1 MAHTPRGLYS
11 SALNHTNHERDHA
24 GMTSADLMKKVW
36 VRYKSNTSK
45 NSHQSPDFHFCM
57 NRVNHDGSPIEN
69 PYHGSD
75 PYHSNATAANL
86 SCTQGGVARR
96 PQSAP
101 QGGRSG
107 GDTARERRG
116 GGYPSASPDKRP
128 ATAPAE
134 KPRLRPGAQAELR
147 GYGKRA
153 DVPEWPR
160 DWARTGGSG
169 HAYAT
174 CGVGEH
180 VTRFKTAPP
189 PRSEASSVVSPGAGR
204 GSRPPREGGGGDPRS
219 PNSNRQPRD
228 ANPRSSNKRR

>member
-11 SALNHTNHERDHA
+11 SALNHTNHDRDKA
-24 GMTSADLMKKVW
+24 GMTTADLMRKVW

-57 NRVNHDGSPIEN
+57 NRVNPDGSPIDN
-69 PYHGSD
+69 PYHGSN

-86 SCTQGGVARR
+86 SCAQLSRR

-128 ATAPAE
+128 ANAPAE
-134 KPRLRPGAQAELR
+134 KSRIRPTEQDVR

-169 HAYAT
+169 QAYAN
-174 CGVGEH
+174 CCVGEQ

-189 PRSEASSVVSPGAGR
+189 PRSEASSVVYPGGGR
-204 GSRPPREGGGGDPRS
+204 GSQPPRGGGGDPRS
-219 PNSNRQPRD
+219 PTSNRQPRD
-228 ANPRSSNKRR
+228 ANPRSANRRK